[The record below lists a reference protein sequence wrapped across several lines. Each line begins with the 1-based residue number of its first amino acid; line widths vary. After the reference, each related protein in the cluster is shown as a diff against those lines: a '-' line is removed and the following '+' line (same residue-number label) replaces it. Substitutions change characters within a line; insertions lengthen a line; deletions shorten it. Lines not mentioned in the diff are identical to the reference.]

1 MKYDHVA
8 LRLERAAA
16 DYPVSLAAT
25 STAILVALWAV
36 AKHVIDRR
44 YPI

>member
-1 MKYDHVA
+1 MKHHHIA
-8 LRLERAAA
+8 LKAERA
-16 DYPVSLAAT
+16 VSGHPAGLAIAC
-25 STAILVALWAV
+25 TAILVALWAV